1 MKSSLKTHKKKQ
13 IPTRFVWAISV
24 TFIQTAAIIAMV
36 LLLKLFVPYFD
47 IAIILTQIYVL
58 GTIVSSDE
66 NPDFKIPWLLVVL
79 LLPIAGFMIYFIF
92 GKRDLSKNYVARMEK
107 AERSLQKSGNDYL
120 KKLQKVSPQAYADA
134 LLIERLSENGLY
146 MNTQVNY
153 FPSGEAVFESMLT
166 DLRHAE
172 KFIFI
177 ESFII
182 EEGLFWN
189 SILEILLAKVKAG
202 VEVKVIYDDIG
213 SMLTL
218 PGDYYQ
224 TLTQMGIEA
233 VPFAFLKGQASSEF
247 NNRSH
252 RKIMIIDGQIAYTG
266 GINLADEYINEIEKF
281 GYWKDVGIRLNG
293 EATNELTNLFL
304 IDYYT
309 NQLDASL
316 DFSKYYLAQPVV
328 NDSFV
333 LPFGDGPSPVYSRH
347 VSKQAIINLLASAK
361 YYVHITTP
369 YLIVDDELA
378 NAIERTALRGVDV
391 KIITP
396 GIPDKKIIFAMSR
409 ANYVRLLN
417 SGVEIYEYTPG
428 FIHSKIY
435 LADGQVGIIGTVNLD
450 YRSLVHHFENSVW
463 LYQDAVLT
471 EIEADFLTTL
481 AESRRVSLDEL
492 KKDPLHKIINILLRA
507 FSPLL

>member
-1 MKSSLKTHKKKQ
+1 MKKEAEVSKQKQ
-13 IPTRFVWAISV
+13 IPTRFVLAISV
-24 TFIQTAAIIAMV
+24 TFIQTATIIAMV
-36 LLLKLFVPYFD
+36 LLLKIYVPYFD
-47 IAIILTQIYVL
+47 IAIILTQIFVL
-58 GTIVSSDE
+58 GSIVSSDE
-66 NPDFKIPWLLVVL
+66 NPDFKIPWILVVL

-92 GKRDLSKNYVARMEK
+92 GKRDLSSNYVARMDK
-107 AERSLQKSGNDYL
+107 AERSLQESSNNYR
-120 KKLQKVSPQAYADA
+120 KKLQESSAQAYADA
-134 LLIERLSENGLY
+134 ILIEKLSGNSLY
-146 MNTQVNY
+146 MNTQVDY
-153 FPSGEAVFESMLT
+153 FPSGEAIFQSMLQ
-166 DLRHAE
+166 DLKRAE

-182 EEGLFWN
+182 QEGLFWN
-189 SILEILLAKVKAG
+189 SILDILVDKVAKG

-213 SMLTL
+213 TMMTL
-218 PGDYYQ
+218 PGDYYE
-224 TLTQMGIEA
+224 TLTQMGIET

-252 RKIMIIDGQIAYTG
+252 RKIMVIDGQIAYTG
-266 GINLADEYINEIEKF
+266 GINLADEYINEIERF
-281 GYWKDVGIRLNG
+281 GHWKDVGIRLNG

-304 IDYYT
+304 IDFYT

-316 DFSKYYLAQPVV
+316 DFKKYYIARPVV

-361 YYVHITTP
+361 HYVHITTP
-369 YLIVDDELA
+369 YLIIDDELA
-378 NAIERTALRGVDV
+378 NTIERTALRGIEV

-396 GIPDKKIIFAMSR
+396 GIPDKKIIFAMTR

-417 SGVEIYEYTPG
+417 AGVEIYEYTPG

-435 LADGQVGIIGTVNLD
+435 LADGKTGIIGTVNLD

-463 LYQDAVLT
+463 LYQDTVLN
-471 EIEADFLTTL
+471 EIETDFLATL